1 MTNSISQ
8 LDVDA
13 LKKLRLYSTRA
24 KKQDPNSEGEI
35 TCHEIFAGGFSC
47 IQEHRFQKTLS
58 YMRRAQSFNASILPS
73 SGFETAKRPTNA
85 DNLELNSESSISN
98 DSFVKQHAL
107 SSSQSCLNLF
117 QSSKTLLDHNPD
129 STPSNKRISLNDYVC
144 LRAKSN
150 SHLTASTANTPNSLT
165 CVPKPDEHQTND
177 MNNNNNNINSEAK
190 LRDDQPPLPSLSLID
205 ELKKRINED
214 NLNKE
219 NHSNDE
225 TYKSVCKDDENGFY
239 SGSSKERKAKKRHR
253 STAKDKKQRKKGRKK
268 SKVII

>member
-8 LDVDA
+8 FDVDA
-13 LKKLRLYSTRA
+13 LKKLRLNSTKA
-24 KKQDPNSEGEI
+24 KKQDPNSESEI

-73 SGFETAKRPTNA
+73 SFETAKRLT

-107 SSSQSCLNLF
+107 GSSQSCLNLF
-117 QSSKTLLDHNPD
+117 QSSKTLLVDHNNPD

-177 MNNNNNNINSEAK
+177 MNNNNSEAK
-190 LRDDQPPLPSLSLID
+190 LKDAAQPPLPSLSLID

-253 STAKDKKQRKKGRKK
+253 SAAKDKKQRKKGRKK